1 MFGGKKIPLVIAKIL
16 LVATKILLVAM
27 SRRNQ
32 QKKNSVGRNKN
43 SVGRSKNCIGR
54 DKDFKFRICIL
65 SHSGLDRTLYIVH
78 PYIPVEWQS
87 ESCGIFNR

>member
-1 MFGGKKIPLVIAKIL
+1 
-16 LVATKILLVAM
+16 LVAM

-65 SHSGLDRTLYIVH
+65 SHSGLDRTLYIASLHSGRMAIRELWNIQPIV
-78 PYIPVEWQS
+78 
-87 ESCGIFNR
+87 GIYTYPI